1 MFNLFRISAFA
12 WDTNEVKNNLLGF
25 TLTEV
30 GEILLISYVSVC
42 RLVQMNSVARQCF
55 HSFP

>member
-12 WDTNEVKNNLLGF
+12 WDTNEVKTNLLGF

-30 GEILLISYVSVC
+30 GEILLISYVSVFK
-42 RLVQMNSVARQCF
+42 LVQMNSVTRQCF
-55 HSFP
+55 HSFL